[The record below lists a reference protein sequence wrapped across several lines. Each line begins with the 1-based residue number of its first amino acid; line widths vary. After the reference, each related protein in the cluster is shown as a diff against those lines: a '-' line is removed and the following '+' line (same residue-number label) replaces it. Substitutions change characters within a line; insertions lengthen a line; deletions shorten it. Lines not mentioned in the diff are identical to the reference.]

1 MGGVG
6 VRLDP
11 ISGGEDTPDVFR
23 GGVAVSGGVD
33 AISGEGASDAE
44 PRTPLTPVTPDKPK
58 RSFRKQHTSLIGNYD
73 VKAEVQQVASSAPQ
87 GPRRALSRIESA
99 HVMGGSFSGRGR
111 KKVSNAS

>member
-1 MGGVG
+1 M
-6 VRLDP
+6 DP

-23 GGVAVSGGVD
+23 SGVAVSGGVD
-33 AISGEGASDAE
+33 AVSGEGASDAE
-44 PRTPLTPVTPDKPK
+44 PRTPLTPLTPVTPGKPK

-99 HVMGGSFSGRGR
+99 HVMGGSFSGRGG